1 MNVFDRFRRS
11 WILGGVAFA
20 GVAAVVAAS
29 AAAHRGH
36 PPVPALTSPS
46 ARDARPFVELHA
58 PHVSA
63 PIVVDAEIE
72 GQKAWESDIGSTN
85 VFKDENGQGM
95 VPYTEAKVRWGDG
108 TLYLWLYAGDLDLE
122 GTVKTPDGPVL
133 QDDAFAI
140 EFGVG
145 GAQDKVRTVDVSVL
159 GTVAD
164 AECTGTVGGPLEGRR
179 CDPAWSSRAT
189 VSVDSDGTLNK
200 TGDNDEEWVVEMAI
214 PFASLGL
221 ANATAGTRIPFAIRR
236 CDIGKTGKHACG
248 GFGVGKT
255 RGELVLDA
263 ALLAEAQASAR
274 P

>member
-1 MNVFDRFRRS
+1 MSAIDRFGRRS
-11 WILGGVAFA
+11 WIFGCAAL
-20 GVAAVVAAS
+20 AVVAATVVVTRGG
-29 AAAHRGH
+29 AAAHRG
-36 PPVPALTSPS
+36 PLTVS

-72 GQKAWESDIGSTN
+72 GQKAWESDIGSTK

-140 EFGVG
+140 EFGA
-145 GAQDKVRTVDVSVL
+145 GAGDKVRTIDVSVL

-179 CDPAWSSRAT
+179 CDPSWSSHAT

-200 TGDNDEEWVVEMAI
+200 TGDNDEEWVVEMAV

-221 ANATAGTRIPFAIRR
+221 QSATAGTRIPFAIRR

-248 GFGVGKT
+248 AFGAGKT
-255 RGELVLDA
+255 RGELVLDG
-263 ALLAEAQASAR
+263 ALLAEARVPAR

>member
-1 MNVFDRFRRS
+1 MSALDRFPRS
-11 WILGGVAFA
+11 WILGVVGLAGVLAA
-20 GVAAVVAAS
+20 VGVAAGVRAAT
-29 AAAHRGH
+29 HRVH
-36 PPVPALTSPS
+36 PEAS

-58 PHVSA
+58 PHVAA
-63 PIVVDAEIE
+63 PIVVDAAIE
-72 GQKAWESDIGSTN
+72 GQKAWESDIGSTK

-95 VPYTEAKVRWGDG
+95 VPYTEAKVRWADG

-122 GTVKTPDGPVL
+122 ANVKTSDGPVL

-145 GAQDKVRTVDVSVL
+145 DKIRTIDVSVL

-164 AECTGTVGGPLEGRR
+164 AECTGTAGGPLEGRR
-179 CDPAWSSRAT
+179 CDPSWTSHAT
-189 VSVDSDGTLNK
+189 VSVDADGTLNK
-200 TGDNDEEWVVEMAI
+200 TGDNDEEWVVEMAV

-221 ANATAGTRIPFAIRR
+221 QNATAGTRIPFAIRR

-248 GFGVGKT
+248 GFGEGKT
-255 RGELVLDA
+255 RGELVLDG